1 MGKILLNYP
10 LITTSPYGQRGNSF
24 HGGIDLTGYT
34 NGVHVLDYICAKET
48 GKVVAV
54 RSNCTGFESGGS
66 YGNYVKISHGDGVET
81 LYAHMAHGSVK
92 HSVGDVVKEG
102 EVIGYMGNTGTS
114 YGGHLHFEVRQNGTR
129 IDPTEYA
136 YGKELPGSEEVPE
149 KSIDELANEVIQ
161 GLWGNNPE
169 RKERLEA
176 AGYDY
181 YAVQA
186 RVNEILA
193 PAPAPAPAPEEPI
206 REGDIVVVNG
216 IGTAS
221 SNGSGARTRL
231 YSNHTMKVIAIA
243 SGAKNAYA
251 LNQYATGNVK
261 DYSKV
266 TAWFNKSSIKRG

>member
-1 MGKILLNYP
+1 MGKILLNHP

-24 HGGIDLTGYT
+24 HGGIDLTGYD
-34 NGVHVLDYICAKET
+34 NGIHVLDYICAKEA

-54 RSNCTGFESGGS
+54 RNNCTGFESGGS
-66 YGNYVKISHGDGVET
+66 YGNYIKISHGNGIET
-81 LYAHMAHGSVK
+81 LYAHMAYGSVK
-92 HSVGDVVKEG
+92 HSVGDTVGEG

-114 YGGHLHFEVRQNGTR
+114 YGGHLHFEVRENGTR
-129 IDPTEYA
+129 IDPTDYA
-136 YGKELPGSEEVPE
+136 YGKELPGKIEEPK
-149 KSIDELANEVIQ
+149 KSVEELANEVIQ

-181 YAVQA
+181 SAVQT

-193 PAPAPAPAPEEPI
+193 PAPTPKPEEPI

-221 SNGSGARTRL
+221 SNGTGARTRL

-243 SGAKNAYA
+243 SGAQNAYA